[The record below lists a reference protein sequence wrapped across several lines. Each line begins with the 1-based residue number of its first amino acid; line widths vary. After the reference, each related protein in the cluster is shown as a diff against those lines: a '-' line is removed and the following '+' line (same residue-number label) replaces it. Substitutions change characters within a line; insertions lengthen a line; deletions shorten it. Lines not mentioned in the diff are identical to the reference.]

1 MGLRGSRPP
10 ASGGQSPRGRST
22 SHHRGE
28 RREPKPISTN
38 LTNARSRTRHE
49 RHLTPGC
56 LSSGMPVCMDRGSD
70 GYALDRRRPRPQY
83 AARVATVSERI
94 GAGRF
99 VSFELWSP
107 RSAESASALEAA
119 LGELAG
125 LGPAFVAITYGAG
138 GSTRERTHELVVR
151 LVDSPM
157 LPLAHLTCAAHGRA
171 ELVDLM
177 ERYRRAGV
185 DNLLA
190 LQGDPP
196 LSATDQL
203 PEGDLRY
210 AVELVQLARDLGFPG
225 VGVALHPEGHPAATS
240 READWKHQAAK
251 LREADFGLTQ
261 FFHRA
266 DDYFALVE
274 EMRARGADAP
284 VLPGVMPIT
293 NVRQVER
300 MAAMSGTSIPDE
312 LGEKLLAVADR
323 PDVVRQVGV
332 EHATLLCRRLLD
344 GGAPGLHF
352 FTMNRAAAT
361 VEVCAN
367 LGWESAAVR

>member
-1 MGLRGSRPP
+1 MIGTRDDANSRHSLRAVTAVPDDRQRASSSPP
-10 ASGGQSPRGRST
+10 
-22 SHHRGE
+22 
-28 RREPKPISTN
+28 
-38 LTNARSRTRHE
+38 
-49 RHLTPGC
+49 TPG
-56 LSSGMPVCMDRGSD
+56 MPPGVVGASD
-70 GYALDRRRPRPQY
+70 GSARGRRRPPPQY
-83 AARVATVSERI
+83 AGRVATLSERI

-99 VSFELWSP
+99 VSFELWPP

-119 LGELAG
+119 LDDLAG

-138 GSTRERTHELVVR
+138 GSTRERTHDLVVR

-171 ELVDLM
+171 ELVDVM
-177 ERYRRAGV
+177 QRYRRAGV

-190 LQGDPP
+190 LHGDPP
-196 LSATDQL
+196 LSASEEL

-210 AVELVQLARDLGFPG
+210 AVELVWLARDLGFPG

-240 READWKHQAAK
+240 READWRHQAAK

-300 MAAMSGTSIPDE
+300 MAAMSGTSTPEE

-323 PDVVRQVGV
+323 PDLVRQLGV

-361 VEVCAN
+361 MEVCTN